1 MAVGDNVERWY
12 ATGKRKTA
20 VARVWLRVGTGNIAV
35 NRRAFETYFP
45 RETSRLVVMQPFEV
59 TEQVGRFDVFATL
72 AGGGISGLSAVFQFS
87 KSSVTKICPAESR
100 AYNFE
105 ASAENH
111 TRSTGPPAGE
121 ANPSSRKVGPTRR
134 HSSADTPT
142 GRAPATWALEGTAA
156 SITRAMT
163 LVTCVDL

>member
-20 VARVWLRVGTGNIAV
+20 IARVWLRIGTGNIAV

-72 AGGGISGLSAVFQFS
+72 AGGGISAQAEALRHGISRALLEYNTGLRDRLKRAGFLTRDARAKERKKYGQPGARKRFQFS
-87 KSSVTKICPAESR
+87 KR
-100 AYNFE
+100 
-105 ASAENH
+105 
-111 TRSTGPPAGE
+111 
-121 ANPSSRKVGPTRR
+121 
-134 HSSADTPT
+134 
-142 GRAPATWALEGTAA
+142 
-156 SITRAMT
+156 
-163 LVTCVDL
+163 